1 MLCEK
6 AVSGVQQQQT
16 YDSHPLRASL
26 RVALRLVP
34 HAASPPLAD
43 GAMSG
48 LLLRDSPRFTAL
60 EASVERLRSLA
71 VHEPFQQMSP
81 PAAVAVAAAHP
92 APASAAHWKESLHIQ
107 VAQPNHDEFVLDA
120 SQNMDEDVDLMD
132 ASSSSPP
139 LSPVT
144 QLAVPPSPTLP
155 TRRLLHAPFRPSV
168 SLPLRSESAS
178 GGVAALSRLRDWS
191 PPSSVP
197 SSPGSSCRAS
207 ASPFS
212 FHSPYADLHLQIH
225 LQSQQPLAP
234 APHTPEPFCPV
245 VPLLQQSGSDG
256 ALLGMEVPSS
266 LTPPSPLPLSPP
278 PQQPQQQQSL
288 TLTQAHLLQL
298 AAPPASSTSSRAGWL
313 TQSLP
318 SSAASSCPP
327 SPDLSRH
334 THGFPSS
341 PSPHSHSHS
350 HTSAECFALHTPDSP
365 TWKPSTLAHQCGM
378 DLSAR
383 RRARE
388 AVRGRESA
396 GRLKMIGLSSRA
408 QHARQAQGLSGPIT
422 AASSH
427 AFLPQQHEGDYD
439 SAGLSDL
446 ESTPSPLA
454 TPTTLLRRQLQRT
467 ALTHR
472 IKPLMSS
479 QGSLNMQTA
488 MAAQVSLNA
497 VHALPQTSSDDG
509 SGSSF
514 CASVGTGCGS
524 FGAVG
529 PASPEVDPAL
539 VVQYLQHLSE
549 EELAATL
556 QPIRS
561 LLPVDTGADVTALAS
576 PPSASAYSRAASS
589 SSDSDSSSSDS
600 SSSSSSSSSSASVLH
615 PPLALPSVLSLS
627 SLHLSLVWTRCL
639 ARSQWR
645 STLPTDLMHAAFAF
659 LDPAT
664 LLAAVMPVSKYWR
677 NAANELVRGD
687 AQWRAAVAAHRARLL
702 QRCKMRVYRRLT
714 VESLQLREQREED

>member
-1 MLCEK
+1 M
-6 AVSGVQQQQT
+6 S
-16 YDSHPLRASL
+16 
-26 RVALRLVP
+26 ALLV
-34 HAASPPLAD
+34 
-43 GAMSG
+43 
-48 LLLRDSPRFTAL
+48 RDSPRLAAL

-71 VHEPFQQMSP
+71 VHDPFQQTAS
-81 PAAVAVAAAHP
+81 PAAT
-92 APASAAHWKESLHIQ
+92 APSLPAHWKESLHIQ
-107 VAQPNHDEFVLDA
+107 VAQPNNDEYVIGATHDMVDDDDP
-120 SQNMDEDVDLMD
+120 MDL
-132 ASSSSPP
+132 SSPPSP

-144 QLAVPPSPTLP
+144 HLTIPPSPTLP
-155 TRRLLHAPFRPSV
+155 TRRLQHAPFRPSV

-178 GGVAALSRLRDWS
+178 GSVAALSRLRDWS

-207 ASPFS
+207 ASPFA
-212 FHSPYADLHLQIH
+212 FHSPYGNNWQQLQ
-225 LQSQQPLAP
+225 LQSQQQPLAHASHSP
-234 APHTPEPFCPV
+234 VEPFFPV

-256 ALLGMEVPSS
+256 ALLGVEVPSS
-266 LTPPSPLPLSPP
+266 LVTPPPPLPLP
-278 PQQPQQQQSL
+278 PQQQQSL

-298 AAPPASSTSSRAGWL
+298 AAPSASATSSRAGWL

-334 THGFPSS
+334 AHGFPSS
-341 PSPHSHSHS
+341 PSSHSHS
-350 HTSAECFALHTPDSP
+350 SAECFALHTPDSP

-378 DLSAR
+378 DVSAR

-388 AVRGRESA
+388 AVRGRESV

-408 QHARQAQGLSGPIT
+408 QHARQAQLLGGSVAA

-427 AFLPQQHEGDYD
+427 ALLPQQHEGEYD

-446 ESTPSPLA
+446 ESTPSPLS

-467 ALTHR
+467 MLTHR

-479 QGSLNMQTA
+479 QGSFNMQTA

-497 VHALPQTSSDDG
+497 AAQALPSQGPQNGGDE
-509 SGSSF
+509 GSSSSSSSSSGVS
-514 CASVGTGCGS
+514 ASVGASCGG

-529 PASPEVDPAL
+529 SASPELDPAL
-539 VVQYLQHLSE
+539 VVHYLQYLSD

-589 SSDSDSSSSDS
+589 SSESSSAS
-600 SSSSSSSSSSASVLH
+600 SSSSSGLH
-615 PPLALPSVLSLS
+615 PPLSLQSVVSLS

-645 STLPTDLMHAAFAF
+645 SSLPTDLMHSAFAF
-659 LDPAT
+659 LEPAT
-664 LLAAVMPVSKYWR
+664 LLSAVMTVSKYWR

-687 AQWRAAVAAHRARLL
+687 PQWRAVVAAHRARLL

-714 VESLQLREQREED
+714 VESLQQSQQQQRQDD